1 MSGVPQGSVRGPL
14 LFLIMIRDIDKDT
27 LEAIMGIFANDTR
40 LWSVN
45 NGDADTKALQNELQK
60 VYELADLN
68 NNATFNSDKF

>member
-1 MSGVPQGSVRGPL
+1 
-14 LFLIMIRDIDKDT
+14 
-27 LEAIMGIFANDTR
+27 MGILADDTR

-45 NGDADTKALQNELQK
+45 NGDADTQALQNELQK